1 MTRKWDS
8 SGSNSIDFL
17 QYKNPNDSDHFIS
30 NCVSASCTTFELSLA
45 SMIRQAALVPR
56 STAKDGSVSVF
67 FFMMSKEKRVLSTI
81 SRFIHINFTIT
92 SRSYP

>member
-1 MTRKWDS
+1 VDLTPLIS
-8 SGSNSIDFL
+8 FSIKIQTTL
-17 QYKNPNDSDHFIS
+17 TILIPN
-30 NCVSASCTTFELSLA
+30 CLSASFTTFELSLA